1 MIIANSKYI
10 YQATCDISY
19 KLDIIKGVAPS
30 VLDKKVSIDVI
41 NRHRTGQTGTG
52 QVRHAL

>member
-1 MIIANSKYI
+1 MW
-10 YQATCDISY
+10 YQLHNKWTSIPV
-19 KLDIIKGVAPS
+19 KGVAPS